1 MKKKYL
7 IIIIL
12 SLVAIVNATYLSQKA
27 YYYKVL
33 NVSQGSSF
41 CDINETVACSLV
53 LQSPYSQVFGVPF
66 PWIALGVY
74 PVILIIAL
82 WGFRKSAV
90 LPAKILMGL
99 SAAGMMFNFFIMY
112 REIVFIKAFCLLCFI
127 CTLIIISIFSIS
139 SSIFLKEKSS
149 NNAII

>member
-7 IIIIL
+7 AIIIL

-33 NVSQGSSF
+33 DSYQETSF

-53 LQSPYSQVFGVPF
+53 LQSPYSKVFGVPF
-66 PWIALGVY
+66 PWVALGVY

-82 WGFRKSAV
+82 WGFRKLKI
-90 LPAKILMGL
+90 LPAQILMYISL
-99 SAAGMMFNFFIMY
+99 SGMLFNFFIMY
-112 REIVFIKAFCLLCFI
+112 REIVFIKAFCLLCFV

-139 SSIFLKEKSS
+139 TRMVLKENK
-149 NNAII
+149 